1 MAKTV
6 KDVKDKILDYL
17 YDLDFEKATVSEFNG
32 LSNMVMLLTG
42 VSNIRE
48 NTDDVMQGLLSSIQ
62 NLNSH
67 RYDDYPVPTP
77 TEETHFDL
85 KESE

>member
-62 NLNSH
+62 GLNSH
-67 RYDDYPVPTP
+67 HCDDCPIPN
-77 TEETHFDL
+77 EETHFDL